1 MPENLP
7 LLTLETLNF
16 PKYTENTLF
25 MHNIWDY
32 EMTCLCLTNSYF
44 KICLISQ
51 QKCKPKLTGEFP
63 IMRGEA
69 KIVPE
74 AYILFYT
81 HSRAYYFLHF
91 IAILNLH
98 MASSNTIDSLIEK
111 KSCMQHLYLSAFNT
125 RKKMHWMRVSTHPL
139 FLHSW

>member
-74 AYILFYT
+74 AYILHTQQSLLFFALYCNLEST
-81 HSRAYYFLHF
+81 YGFIEYY
-91 IAILNLH
+91 
-98 MASSNTIDSLIEK
+98 IDSLIEK

-125 RKKMHWMRVSTHPL
+125 RKKMHWMRASTHPL

>member
-51 QKCKPKLTGEFP
+51 QKCKPKLTGASFLLCEG
-63 IMRGEA
+63 RLRLCQ
-69 KIVPE
+69 K
-74 AYILFYT
+74 LTFYT